1 VTAEER
7 IAAVRRFIDAS
18 QRGDLDAAASELAPR
33 FEIDDTDIPDSD
45 GQDSFYVWIGRW
57 NEVWETWRIEDP
69 EFIPVGEDKV
79 LSLFKIVATGKGSRI
94 ELSRDDASITE
105 FRDGRISKIGYYND
119 QELAREAIGL
129 ES

>member
-7 IAAVRRFIDAS
+7 IDAVRRFIDAS
-18 QRGDLDAAASELAPR
+18 QRGDLEAAASELTTQ
-33 FEIDDTDIPDSD
+33 FEVDDTDIPDSD
-45 GQDSFYVWIGRW
+45 GQDSFYEWIGRW

-79 LSLFKIVATGKGSRI
+79 LGLFKIVATGKGSGI

-105 FRDGRISKIGYYND
+105 FRDGKISKIGYYND
-119 QELAREAIGL
+119 QDQARKAIGL
-129 ES
+129 G